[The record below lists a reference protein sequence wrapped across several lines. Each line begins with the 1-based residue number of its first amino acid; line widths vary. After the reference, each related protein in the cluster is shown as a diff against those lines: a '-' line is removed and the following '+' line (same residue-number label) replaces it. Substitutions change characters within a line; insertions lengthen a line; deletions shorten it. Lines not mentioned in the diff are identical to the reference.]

1 MSNRYLLNVIK
12 NLRASVSITATKFTN
27 CETFIDTSW
36 KMTEF
41 EKSFI
46 FSKLLMII
54 VLVVA
59 SSYADLPPIGDANCK
74 EESCNS
80 VNCESGIDCSLGK
93 LMGDPKSICG
103 CCKLCL
109 NYIGKKGYILLN
121 PIFIKLIKQFL

>member
-1 MSNRYLLNVIK
+1 
-12 NLRASVSITATKFTN
+12 
-27 CETFIDTSW
+27 
-36 KMTEF
+36 
-41 EKSFI
+41 
-46 FSKLLMII
+46 MII

-80 VNCESGIDCSLGK
+80 VNCESGIDCSFGK

-109 NYIGKKGYILLN
+109 NYIGENERCSPNMNNQECGPGLYCEASQNSNSDFKCVKS
-121 PIFIKLIKQFL
+121 Q